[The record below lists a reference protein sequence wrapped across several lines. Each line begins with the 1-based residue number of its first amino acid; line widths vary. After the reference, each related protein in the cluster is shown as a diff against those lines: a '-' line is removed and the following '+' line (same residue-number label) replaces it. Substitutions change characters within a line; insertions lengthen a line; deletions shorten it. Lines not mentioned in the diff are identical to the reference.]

1 MPIPKSDKI
10 WFNGDL
16 VGWDKAQV
24 HVLSHVVHYG
34 SSVFEGMR
42 CYETPKGS
50 ACFRLTDHVNRLFDS
65 AKIYRMDIP
74 YSRETIYDAIVE
86 TVRVNKLN
94 SCYVRPI
101 VFRGYGE
108 LGVNPLSCPV
118 EVVIAVWEW
127 GENYLGPE
135 ALEKGVSVRFASWNR
150 LAPNTMP
157 ALAKVGANY
166 MNSQLI
172 KMEAMADGYAEGIAL
187 DTQGYVSEGSGENIF
202 MVKNGAIF
210 TPSTGSSILPGI
222 TRHSVIALAEEM
234 EYSITTRPIPREAL
248 YIADEV
254 FLTGTA
260 AKITPIK
267 KIESTTLA
275 SDRPV
280 MNKLKSMLT
289 QYSPVPWNIGFELF
303 VMARNSDDGIQ
314 IVEQILPFF
323 QPEYTVS
330 IKEVPEMDVVRDVP
344 MVLNSTTYEDNYAG
358 DFTERRAI
366 IYTFNFTAKAY
377 VYGPVSTAK
386 PITKAE
392 VKTYSDLQDQAPTRV
407 QKIVTTVTSGPD
419 ADDNFGFN
427 ETVSEWT

>member
-16 VGWDKAQV
+16 VGWDEAQV

-50 ACFRLTDHVNRLFDS
+50 ACFRLMDHVNRLFDS

-74 YSRETIYDAIVE
+74 YSREAIHDAIIE
-86 TVRVNKLN
+86 TIRVNELN

-101 VFRGYGE
+101 VFRGYGD
-108 LGVNPLSCPV
+108 LGVNPLPCPV

-127 GENYLGPE
+127 GEYLGPE

-157 ALAKVGANY
+157 VLAKVGANY

-202 MVKNGAIF
+202 MVKNGVIF

-234 EYSITTRPIPREAL
+234 KYSITTRPIPREAL

-254 FLTGTA
+254 FFTGSA
-260 AKITPIK
+260 AEITPISE
-267 KIESTTLA
+267 I
-275 SDRPV
+275 DRIRV
-280 MNKLKSMLT
+280 
-289 QYSPVPWNIGFELF
+289 GEG
-303 VMARNSDDGIQ
+303 ARG
-314 IVEQILPFF
+314 
-323 QPEYTVS
+323 
-330 IKEVPEMDVVRDVP
+330 
-344 MVLNSTTYEDNYAG
+344 
-358 DFTERRAI
+358 
-366 IYTFNFTAKAY
+366 
-377 VYGPVSTAK
+377 
-386 PITKAE
+386 PIT
-392 VKTYSDLQDQAPTRV
+392 
-407 QKIVTTVTSGPD
+407 
-419 ADDNFGFN
+419 
-427 ETVSEWT
+427 